1 MARVRYLPEAG
12 TPDTA
17 SQFGITFGPEP
28 VVVTDPRILSKIAGS
43 PFYEIVADD
52 DGQID
57 PSATTGLRAVH
68 RGRGSYSVMQ
78 GDTDQEVLP
87 NLSKADAEAF
97 NALSDDDKV
106 AYVATPPAAA

>member
-1 MARVRYLPEAG
+1 MTLVRFIPEPG
-12 TPDTA
+12 TSA
-17 SQFGITFGPEP
+17 YQSQFGIEFGPEP
-28 VVVTDPRILSKIAGS
+28 VEVTDRRILEKCAGS
-43 PFYEIVADD
+43 PFYEIVGDD
-52 DGQID
+52 DVQAD
-57 PSATTGLRAVH
+57 PPAATGLRAVH